1 MIWMLLR
8 GGGRG
13 GRSVV
18 HAVTA
23 VWEFI
28 EERGVSFAVVCD
40 GYEWGE
46 WVYEEGGK
54 VSGFVFSAFIIDVL

>member
-1 MIWMLLR
+1 MIWILLR

-13 GRSVV
+13 GRPAVY
-18 HAVTA
+18 AVTA
-23 VWEFI
+23 VWEFV
-28 EERGVSFAVVCD
+28 EERGVSFAAVCE

-54 VSGFVFSAFIIDVL
+54 GSDFVFFIFIVDAF